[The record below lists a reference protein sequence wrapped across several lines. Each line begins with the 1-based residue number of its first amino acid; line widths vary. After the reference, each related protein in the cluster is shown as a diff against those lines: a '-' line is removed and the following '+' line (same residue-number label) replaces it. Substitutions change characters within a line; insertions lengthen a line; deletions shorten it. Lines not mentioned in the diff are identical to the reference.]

1 MDSDSG
7 LNEEKL
13 FKMQSELTSLQMIII
28 KFTADWCGPCQ
39 GIKGLVEELV
49 KELPDSIKFYEI
61 DIDESLE
68 LYAKFK
74 KNKMV
79 NGIPAILG
87 FKGGE
92 KEYWYIPD
100 DSVLGGN
107 KEEIKKFFA
116 RCKEYGSE

>member
-1 MDSDSG
+1 MELG
-7 LNEEKL
+7 LTEHEL
-13 FKMQSELTSLQMIII
+13 FQMQSELTPRQMVII

-39 GIKGLVEELV
+39 GIKGLVKELV

-74 KNKMV
+74 SKKMV

-92 KEYWYIPD
+92 KEHWYIPD